1 MKQKAKRLSA
11 FILTA
16 AITLTLT
23 ACAGS
28 STIGYDD
35 TMPQCD
41 PANITHRTM
50 LRNEYAT
57 MKGAEGYYYTESP
70 TGKQKQ
76 TVFYYDVNTK
86 EAIPLCAKPQCVHD
100 GGDFCVATGGEFMV
114 YTLFYNNYI
123 YKLCYENADAEMYS
137 YKLLRGDMQGNELS
151 VVSDIFTSPV
161 GLQIDI
167 SNVFCHY
174 GMMFFA
180 AKKYYE
186 NKPTNHIYSVNLNS
200 GEVKEIEIPDAE
212 KYERYPYMTADKDYL
227 YIATE
232 DEVMAPNQ
240 SGVKMD
246 ADTVMHRYNLKTGEI
261 ETVPDM
267 PKIYSS
273 FTVDNGIIYY
283 TTVNRSDNTF
293 SLISYDTEKKETKT
307 LVENRQMVYM
317 DSKFISGNGAKV
329 VTDRKYLYITM
340 PCGSGFAEV
349 NDKRG
354 MELYIYDMDGKQLYE
369 GVLSTKEPKD
379 SETYA
384 FSAIDGEVYLL
395 CRFIEYV
402 GTNGFKIDEASGLYT
417 IKTEELAKGTTD
429 WQKLFQLKEM
439 I

>member
-1 MKQKAKRLSA
+1 
-11 FILTA
+11 
-16 AITLTLT
+16 
-23 ACAGS
+23 
-28 STIGYDD
+28 
-35 TMPQCD
+35 
-41 PANITHRTM
+41 
-50 LRNEYAT
+50 
-57 MKGAEGYYYTESP
+57 
-70 TGKQKQ
+70 
-76 TVFYYDVNTK
+76 
-86 EAIPLCAKPQCVHD
+86 
-100 GGDFCVATGGEFMV
+100 
-114 YTLFYNNYI
+114 
-123 YKLCYENADAEMYS
+123 LCYENADAEMYS
-137 YKLLRGDMQGNELS
+137 YKLLRGDMQGNDLS
-151 VVSDIFTSPV
+151 VVSEIFTSPV
-161 GLQIDI
+161 ERQINI

-180 AKKYYE
+180 AEKYSGKKS
-186 NKPTNHIYSVNLNS
+186 TNHIYSVNLNS

-261 ETVPDM
+261 ETLPDM

-317 DSKFISGNGAKV
+317 DGKFISENGAKV

-340 PCGSGFAEV
+340 PCGSGFAEAK
-349 NDKRG
+349 DKRG

-369 GVLSTKEPKD
+369 GVLSTKESKD

-439 I
+439 D